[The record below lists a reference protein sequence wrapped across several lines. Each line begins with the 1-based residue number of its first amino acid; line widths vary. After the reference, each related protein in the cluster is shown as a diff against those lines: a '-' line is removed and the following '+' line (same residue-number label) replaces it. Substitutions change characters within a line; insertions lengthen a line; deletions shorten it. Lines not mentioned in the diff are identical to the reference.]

1 MKSVLIM
8 SCDTCAPRI
17 AESIAR
23 GLESQGKK
31 AAILAPVA
39 SCKEEACGNSV
50 CERQAAQWIAQGK
63 RDQLI
68 SLLID
73 RVEEAGKG
81 VDVVVIRPIKASGAL
96 RCAYDLNVELAKN
109 IDAAV
114 LPAICADNKS
124 DDEIVEDIHTA
135 IGVFAQQ
142 GLAVHAV
149 ASGCSDAVVARM
161 AEEKIAVF
169 QPPKRNLKFDDIVAS
184 SNVVPPV
191 KFMRFL
197 HAKARQNKK
206 TIVLPEGTLDRVIKA
221 AAELHEQDLVR
232 LVLIGKKDEVLAS
245 ARECGVTLSDDIEIV
260 DPKTDPN
267 FEDYANTLY
276 ELRKAKGMTPEKAA
290 QLMEDKTFFGTMMV
304 YKGRADGMVSGATTT
319 TADTIRP
326 ALQFVK
332 TKPGIK
338 TVSGVFLMSM
348 ADRVYL
354 YGDCAVIP
362 NPTTDQ
368 LCDVAVASAETARAF
383 GLDPKVAMLSYSTG
397 TSGSGPDVDAVR
409 EATEKVRAAD
419 PELAVEGPIQY
430 DAAVVPAVAKTK
442 LPNSPVAGH
451 ANVFVF
457 PTLNAGNIGYKAV
470 QRASGAI
477 AIGPILQG
485 LKKPV
490 NDLSRGATVADIVNT
505 VIITAIQAQ

>member
-1 MKSVLIM
+1 MKSILIM

-17 AESIAR
+17 AEAIVR

-31 AAILAPVA
+31 AAILTPIA
-39 SCKEEACGNSV
+39 SCRTEEVGNSV
-50 CERQAAQWIAQGK
+50 CERHAAQLIAKGK
-63 RDQLI
+63 RDRLI
-68 SLLID
+68 SLLVD
-73 RVEEAGKG
+73 RVEETGKD
-81 VDVVVIRPIKASGAL
+81 VDVVVIRPIKASSAL
-96 RCAYDLNVELAKN
+96 RCAYDLNIELAKN

-114 LPAICADNKS
+114 LPAICADDKS
-124 DDEIVEDIHTA
+124 DDELVEDIRTA

-142 GLAVHAV
+142 GLSVHAV
-149 ASGCSDAVVARM
+149 ASGCGDAVVARM
-161 AEEKIAVF
+161 AKENVAVF
-169 QPPKRNLKFDDIVAS
+169 QPAKGNLMFDDIVAS
-184 SNVVPPV
+184 SHVNPPV

-221 AAELHEQDLVR
+221 AAELHAQDLVR
-232 LVLIGKKDEVLAS
+232 LALIGKKDEVMAT
-245 ARECGVTLSDDIEIV
+245 ARDCGVELPEDIEIV
-260 DPKTDPN
+260 DPKSDPS
-267 FEDYANTLY
+267 FDDYATTLY
-276 ELRKAKGMTPEKAA
+276 ELRKAKGMTLEKAS

-348 ADRVYL
+348 SDRVYL
-354 YGDCAVIP
+354 FGDCAVIP

-368 LCDVAVASAETARAF
+368 LCDVAISSAETARAF
-383 GLDPKVAMLSYSTG
+383 GIDPKVAMLSYSTG
-397 TSGSGPDVDAVR
+397 TSGAGPDVDAVR
-409 EATEKVRAAD
+409 EATEKVRAAA

-430 DAAVVPAVAKTK
+430 DAAVEPAVAKTK
-442 LPNSPVAGH
+442 LPNSAVAGH

>member
-1 MKSVLIM
+1 MKSILVL
-8 SCDTCAPRI
+8 SCDSCAPRI
-17 AESIAR
+17 ADAICCSLRA
-23 GLESQGKK
+23 QGKK
-31 AAILAPVA
+31 VSALVPIA
-39 SCKEEACGNSV
+39 SEKAEACGNSL
-50 CERQAAQWIAQGK
+50 CEKQAAKMLAAGK

-68 SLLID
+68 SALID
-73 RVEEAGKG
+73 RVEEAGKDA
-81 VDVVVIRPIKASGAL
+81 DVLVIRPVIETSAL
-96 RCAYDLNVELAKN
+96 RCAYDLNIELAKN

-114 LPAICADNKS
+114 LPAICAGNKS
-124 DDEIVEDIHTA
+124 DDEIAEDIHTA
-135 IGVFAQQ
+135 IDMFARQ
-142 GLAVHAV
+142 GLAIHAV
-149 ASGCSDAVVARM
+149 ASGCSDAVAARM
-161 AEEKIAVF
+161 AKENIAVF
-169 QPPKRNLKFDDIVAS
+169 QPPKQNLRYEDIVAS
-184 SNVVPPV
+184 SDIVAPV

-197 HAKARQNKK
+197 HRKARQNKK

-221 AAELHEQDLVR
+221 AAELREQDLVR
-232 LVLIGKKDEVLAS
+232 LILIGKKDEVKA
-245 ARECGVTLSDDIEIV
+245 AAAACGVTLPDDVEIV
-260 DPKTDPN
+260 DPKSDPN
-267 FEDYANTLY
+267 FDDYADTLY

-338 TVSGVFLMSM
+338 TVSGVFLMSL

-354 YGDCAVIP
+354 FGDCAVIP
-362 NPTTDQ
+362 NPTPDQ

-383 GLDPKVAMLSYSTG
+383 GLDPKIAMLSYSTG

-409 EATEKVRAAD
+409 EATEKVRAAAPD
-419 PELAVEGPIQY
+419 LAVEGPIQY

-442 LPNSPVAGH
+442 LPDSPVAGK

-457 PTLNAGNIGYKAV
+457 PSLNAGNIGYKAV

-505 VIITAIQAQ
+505 VVITAIQAQ